1 MIVACKNKQ
10 KKTKK
15 RESERETENNGIAL
29 KTNSTWHFSYAFL
42 MQMRPKC
49 TGRARKLGR
58 NATPSAPRFGANFQK
73 TMPKLGLHCSI
84 SLNPKCYPIRPALR
98 SLQFSASSVQNRP
111 GTSLNEPCT
120 DSPASAGIEFC
131 QLVLHKL
138 AHCDMPNTQ
147 MPQLLKL
154 QLVHQVQVNQM
165 DLHFALPCA
174 TFSVYYSPYRGA
186 YTEIIRPCY
195 RDTTCTPP
203 TESPMRES
211 PINYTAHANSAQLT
225 AHVGANSIGVRGRER
240 PVRKQS

>member
-1 MIVACKNKQ
+1 
-10 KKTKK
+10 
-15 RESERETENNGIAL
+15 
-29 KTNSTWHFSYAFL
+29 

-154 QLVHQVQVNQM
+154 VSSPSAGESNGLTFCTTLCHVFGLLLPVQG
-165 DLHFALPCA
+165 
-174 TFSVYYSPYRGA
+174 SVYRNNTSMLQGHYV
-186 YTEIIRPCY
+186 
-195 RDTTCTPP
+195 
-203 TESPMRES
+203 
-211 PINYTAHANSAQLT
+211 HAADGITHAGITYKLHSA
-225 AHVGANSIGVRGRER
+225 R
-240 PVRKQS
+240 